1 MYTECSQFTGIIKN
15 VESVRS
21 PHMFLLSTLYPTFY
35 CGSGRTKVRPFLFFM
50 RISRTDRK
58 RAFCLRGTTGRWR
71 TRSARPYGVSTA
83 DRHGRPAGRRCA
95 RGSRAEMRPTRPPC
109 GQEGVLPPL
118 LSITPAVGCS
128 RVAATANKF
137 VHILWKNLIC
147 DNVAAVQLCAWPG
160 RRGCCRCKACACCL
174 HEGDAP
180 AGCRYAGAH
189 VVRQHTEEDGCNL
202 ARVLCWRALRALL
215 GWQPTFAY
223 PLGRPGGDAKAPL
236 TFTREARPEGNGVD
250 WQEGENRRCSP
261 SCPQRG
267 RAGHIPAS

>member
-1 MYTECSQFTGIIKN
+1 MRARGFSPERAKYVPMHRGLECG
-15 VESVRS
+15 
-21 PHMFLLSTLYPTFY
+21 
-35 CGSGRTKVRPFLFFM
+35 
-50 RISRTDRK
+50 
-58 RAFCLRGTTGRWR
+58 LRGRL
-71 TRSARPYGVSTA
+71 
-83 DRHGRPAGRRCA
+83 AGK
-95 RGSRAEMRPTRPPC
+95 RGPC
-109 GQEGVLPPL
+109 PL
-118 LSITPAVGCS
+118 LSITPAMGRS
-128 RVAATANKF
+128 RVPATANKF